1 MSDLFP
7 KESVQVEPEP
17 EKMANNEE
25 NPDDSLEEK
34 NEGVKMDI
42 EEEETE
48 ENKESPFVVENS
60 EDLDIPKPKKKK
72 RQISDKQREAL
83 KKAREVSRIK
93 RMKLAEARNVEKEAK
108 REATLKAR
116 EEKRRAKATKK
127 AEELAEI
134 EGYQEYKEKK
144 YSFTK
149 DELNAILDST
159 IDRHESKRRKRKE
172 QDKLRQQPMVSQPYP
187 YAMPHVIPT
196 QAYHTIPT
204 QAPHV
209 QQPQQPTKVSK
220 PKTWRDMTREEIIQA
235 RKDEEVAKAN
245 KFMNQFLN
253 IK

>member
-1 MSDLFP
+1 
-7 KESVQVEPEP
+7 
-17 EKMANNEE
+17 
-25 NPDDSLEEK
+25 
-34 NEGVKMDI
+34 
-42 EEEETE
+42 
-48 ENKESPFVVENS
+48 
-60 EDLDIPKPKKKK
+60 
-72 RQISDKQREAL
+72 
-83 KKAREVSRIK
+83 
-93 RMKLAEARNVEKEAK
+93 
-108 REATLKAR
+108 
-116 EEKRRAKATKK
+116 
-127 AEELAEI
+127 LAEI

-187 YAMPHVIPT
+187 YAMPHVVPT
-196 QAYHTIPT
+196 QAYHTIPA

-209 QQPQQPTKVSK
+209 QQQPTKVSK